1 MNRNDRRRLKRRA
14 KKAGVKSK
22 YIQTADGLDEALKA
36 LQGLEGVE
44 GAVKAIKEVHQKVT
58 GAGLILDALV
68 EDYQMLSDKFD
79 NQQRILLGVV
89 QHLRRINKKVPLI
102 EADLLDLLESQLQPD
117 EEADKVA

>member
-22 YIQTADGLDEALKA
+22 YIQAADGLDEALKA

-44 GAVKAIKEVHQKVT
+44 GAIKALKEVHQTVT
-58 GAGLILDALV
+58 EAGLVLNALI
-68 EDYQMLSDKFD
+68 EDYQALSDKLD
-79 NQQRILLGVV
+79 DQQRILLVVV
-89 QHLRRINKKVPLI
+89 QYLRRSKLPEDN
-102 EADLLDLLESQLQPD
+102 LLDLLEVQLKPD